1 MNSECPRTVNRLCV
15 VVIAVPPNYRGGCA
29 PSDADTTASGEY
41 ASCRL
46 ARSCGVRRC
55 RIQIRRTAL
64 NVVVMVGL
72 LLGRAAYP
80 NPSVKN
86 VDSSEDSPSN
96 EQQGMR
102 QLLSMRTIAG
112 YHGRASPPCRRG
124 ARGRLLQEQ
133 RPRERKLPNNER
145 RPARTPLVRA
155 SALRDVSVSGSHFGS
170 SLSPG
175 RPVLTLGVSR
185 RRQISGL
192 YSRRSLT

>member
-1 MNSECPRTVNRLCV
+1 MAN
-15 VVIAVPPNYRGGCA
+15 PPDYRGGCA
-29 PSDADTTASGEY
+29 PSDAETTASGEY
-41 ASCRL
+41 ANCRL
-46 ARSCGVRRC
+46 ARSCGVSRC
-55 RIQIRRTAL
+55 RIHIRRTAL
-64 NVVVMVGL
+64 NVVVMMRL

-80 NPSVKN
+80 SAGVKN

-96 EQQGMR
+96 KRQGMR
-102 QLLSMRTIAG
+102 QLLSMRTFAG
-112 YHGRASPPCRRG
+112 YHGCASPPCRRG
-124 ARGRLLQEQ
+124 ARGRQLWEQ
-133 RPRERKLPNNER
+133 RPREGIAGQRR

-155 SALRDVSVSGSHFGS
+155 SALRDVSAGGSHFGS